1 MLQSLEGA
9 IFGGIIPR
17 EMLYVSC
24 DWQKEYEDAQ
34 PWQNKR
40 MMKEKLTKQ
49 NQGIMLA
56 TMNYRA
62 RAGENFRSF
71 QIRDEVEAHRCV

>member
-1 MLQSLEGA
+1 MSQSLEGA

-49 NQGIMLA
+49 N
-56 TMNYRA
+56 
-62 RAGENFRSF
+62 
-71 QIRDEVEAHRCV
+71 